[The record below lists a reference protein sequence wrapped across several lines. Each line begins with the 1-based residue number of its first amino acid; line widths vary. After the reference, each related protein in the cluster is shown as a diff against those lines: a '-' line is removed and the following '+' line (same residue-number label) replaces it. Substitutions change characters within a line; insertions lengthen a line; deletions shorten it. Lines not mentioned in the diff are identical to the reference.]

1 MGKNTAGGTR
11 GRRAP
16 YGFARQRM
24 LAVAGVAGTALLMG
38 GLTACTDEGDTPQR
52 DTSASES
59 PATDDADDADDA
71 EGSDEAAET
80 DDADADQADSGDD
93 SGGTFALG
101 ETAVYEN
108 IGLKVTLSDPEVL
121 EPQEEWD
128 EFGGEGYTAYT
139 FTVVLENTG
148 DEHYDG
154 DMTVF
159 QARAG
164 DDGVEAP
171 QVFSFEQLGNGSMG
185 SVLPGKKSTNKIA
198 FDVPDD
204 AGSLTVE
211 FMELSDWDSESAFWT
226 HEF

>member
-1 MGKNTAGGTR
+1 MGKNTAGSTR
-11 GRRAP
+11 GRRAT

-38 GLTACTDEGDTPQR
+38 GLTACTDEGDKPQR
-52 DTSASES
+52 DTGSSES
-59 PATDDADDADDA
+59 AASDDADDTEDA
-71 EGSDEAAET
+71 GDEQASDEAAET
-80 DDADADQADSGDD
+80 DDDADQND
-93 SGGTFALG
+93 SGGAFAIG

-148 DEHYDG
+148 DESYDG

-159 QARAG
+159 QGRAG

-204 AGSLTVE
+204 ADSLTVE
-211 FMELSDWDSESAFWT
+211 FTELSDWDSESAFWT

>member
-1 MGKNTAGGTR
+1 MGKNTAGIR
-11 GRRAP
+11 GRRSQ
-16 YGFARQRM
+16 YGAARQRM

-38 GLTACTDEGDTPQR
+38 GLTACTDEGDKPQR
-52 DTSASES
+52 DTGSSES
-59 PATDDADDADDA
+59 AASDDADDDKADTDDEAKDDTDDA
-71 EGSDEAAET
+71 EQ
-80 DDADADQADSGDD
+80 ADADGGA
-93 SGGTFALG
+93 GGTFAIG
-101 ETAVYEN
+101 ETAVYDN
-108 IGLKVTLSDPEVL
+108 IGLKVTISDPEVL

-148 DEHYDG
+148 DESYDG

-159 QARAG
+159 QGRAG

-185 SVLPGKKSTNKIA
+185 SVLPGKKSTSKIA

-204 AGSLTVE
+204 ADSLTVE
-211 FMELSDWDSESAFWT
+211 FTELSDWDSESAFWT